1 MICEPQVFVASGGLK
16 PSFFL
21 DFGLQ
26 VGLGNAKASDRWL
39 GGYRNLTKPDLNF
52 QGFLFVMSS
61 LSQICFGGAGEQS
74 QAQARHI
81 TTKMQIEISI
91 WSSV

>member
-1 MICEPQVFVASGGLK
+1 MICEPQVFMALGGLK

-26 VGLGNAKASDRWL
+26 VGLGFASDRWL

-74 QAQARHI
+74 QVQARHI
-81 TTKMQIEISI
+81 TTKMQIQISI

>member
-1 MICEPQVFVASGGLK
+1 MALGGLK

-26 VGLGNAKASDRWL
+26 VGLDNASDRWL
-39 GGYRNLTKPDLNF
+39 GGYGNLTKPDLNF